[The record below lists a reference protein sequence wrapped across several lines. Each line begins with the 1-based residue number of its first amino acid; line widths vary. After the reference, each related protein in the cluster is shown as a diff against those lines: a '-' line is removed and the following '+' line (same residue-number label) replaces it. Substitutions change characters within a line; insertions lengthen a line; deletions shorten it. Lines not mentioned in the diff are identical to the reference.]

1 MTVLDVMDEMQNSRI
16 DSIDA
21 RLRSVEQAV
30 VELATMA
37 KWIKYAVV
45 VMAGSLG
52 IDLSGMVQ

>member
-1 MTVLDVMDEMQNSRI
+1 MTVLDVMDEMQNDRIESI
-16 DSIDA
+16 DS

-37 KWIKYAVV
+37 KWIKYAVI

-52 IDLSGMVQ
+52 LDMQGLM

>member
-1 MTVLDVMDEMQNSRI
+1 MTVLDIMDEAQNSRI
-16 DSIDA
+16 ESIDA
-21 RLRSVEQAV
+21 RLRSVEHAV

-52 IDLSGMVQ
+52 LDLSGVVQ

>member
-1 MTVLDVMDEMQNSRI
+1 MTILDEMQNSRI
-16 DSIDA
+16 DSIDS

-52 IDLSGMVQ
+52 FDLSGMVQ